1 MAHTDIPKTVR
12 QLILRHIDSVQQ
24 VEILALLGREHGRA
38 WTPAEI
44 SRTLHI
50 SPAACEEWLARFAA
64 ANLADQN
71 DDGYTHAK
79 SGPHV
84 RAADELVDFYGRRRL
99 TVIESIYNKPNSA
112 IQSFS
117 DAFRVRRDD

>member
-1 MAHTDIPKTVR
+1 MERTDIPNNVR

-24 VEILALLGREHGRA
+24 VEILALLRREPGRA
-38 WTPAEI
+38 WTPVEI

-50 SPAACEEWLARFAA
+50 SPVACEEWLAHFAA
-64 ANLADQN
+64 ASLADHGE
-71 DDGYTHAK
+71 DGYTHAR

-99 TVIESIYNKPNSA
+99 AVVDSIYNKE
-112 IQSFS
+112 
-117 DAFRVRRDD
+117 